1 MIILKKIVIV
11 VCVLYNICI
20 ERGDLYDVDNSDLDD
35 SFDDDGEGRNEIG
48 NNIWDILKDYVWEN
62 L

>member
-20 ERGDLYDVDNSDLDD
+20 ERGDLYDVDDSDLDD